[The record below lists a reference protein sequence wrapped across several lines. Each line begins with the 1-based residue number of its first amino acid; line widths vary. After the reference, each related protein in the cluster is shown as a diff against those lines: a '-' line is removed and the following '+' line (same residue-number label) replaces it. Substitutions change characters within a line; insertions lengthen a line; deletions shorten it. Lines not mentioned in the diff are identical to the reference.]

1 MAVYTSDVPI
11 TKADITGPGEGAW
24 WCLGCGDFGVNS
36 AFQDVVMS
44 LVNEHSVPLE
54 NIFALS
60 GIGCSSKEP
69 EMLKVNAYQG
79 QHGRS
84 LPVAIGVAIAN
95 PGLKVIDF
103 GGDGDTYAI
112 GMEHFMHS
120 IIRNVNVTLIIMNNQ
135 VYGLTKGQAA
145 PTAHTGLRTPSTPNG
160 KQGRSVNPLRLA
172 IAAGAAFVG
181 RGVSWQRRDLGDL
194 INKAINTN
202 GFSLVDVFSPCVTYH
217 REPGARGSGPIYD
230 WYRKNYVVDIK
241 DAWQSMRDQ
250 VFTDDERASLPSD
263 YDPRSPEAALHGLHL
278 ISEASKIGRE
288 VTGLLLIDETQPT
301 MAQNVGVSAEAAPA
315 LLDIGV
321 DRNLDA
327 YKTLLAEM
335 R

>member
-1 MAVYTSDVPI
+1 MATFTPTIPI
-11 TKADITGPGEGAW
+11 TRADITGDGAW

-36 AFQDVVMS
+36 AVQQVILS
-44 LVNEHSVPLE
+44 LVNEHNVPLE
-54 NIFALS
+54 SIFALS

-69 EMLKVNAYQG
+69 EMLRVNAYQG

-84 LPVAIGVAIAN
+84 LPVAIGVAMAN

-135 VYGLTKGQAA
+135 VYGLTKGQAS
-145 PTAHTGLRTPSTPNG
+145 PTAHTGLRTPSTPTG
-160 KQGRSVNPLRLA
+160 KAGRSVNPLRLA

-181 RGVSWQRRDLGDL
+181 RGVSWQRNELSEL
-194 INKAINTN
+194 IHQAINTR

-217 REPGARGSGPIYD
+217 REPGFRGSGPIYD
-230 WYRKNYVVDIK
+230 WYKQNYVVDIK
-241 DAWQSMRDQ
+241 DAWDNMRDQ
-250 VFTDDERASLPSD
+250 VFTDEERAQLPAE
-263 YDPRSPEAALHGLHL
+263 YDPSSPEAALHGLHL
-278 ISEASKIGRE
+278 ISEAAKIGRE
-288 VTGLLLIDETQPT
+288 VTGLLLRNESQPT
-301 MAQNVGVSAEAAPA
+301 MADNVGISAEAAPA
-315 LLDIGV
+315 LLDISLQP
-321 DRNLDA
+321 NLQS
-327 YKTLLAEM
+327 YKELLAQL

>member
-1 MAVYTSDVPI
+1 MATSTREKPL
-11 TKADITGPGEGAW
+11 TRAEITGDGAW

-36 AFQDVVMS
+36 AVQQVIMS
-44 LVNEHSVPLE
+44 LVNDAGVPLE
-54 NIFALS
+54 SIFALS

-84 LPVAIGVAIAN
+84 LPVAIGVAMAN

-135 VYGLTKGQAA
+135 VYGLTKGQAS
-145 PTAHTGLRTPSTPNG
+145 PTAHGGLRTISTPEG
-160 KQGRSVNPLRLA
+160 KTGRPVNPLRLA
-172 IAAGAAFVG
+172 IAGGAAYVA
-181 RGVSWQRRDLGDL
+181 RGVSWQRNELVEIILKGV
-194 INKAINTN
+194 NTN
-202 GFSLVDVFSPCVTYH
+202 GFSLVDVFSPCVTWH
-217 REPGARGSGPIYD
+217 REPGIRGSGPIFD
-230 WYRKNYVVDIK
+230 WYRQDYAIDIK

-250 VFTDDERASLPSD
+250 VFTDEERANLPVE
-263 YDPRSPEAALHGLHL
+263 YDPRSPEAALNGLRL
-278 ISEASKIGRE
+278 ISEAAKIGRE
-288 VTGLLLIDETQPT
+288 VTGLLLQDDSQPA
-301 MAQNVGVSAEAAPA
+301 MAENLGVSADRAPVFQ
-315 LLDIGV
+315 DISI
-321 DRNLDA
+321 DWNLDA
-327 YKTLLAEM
+327 YKTLLASM

>member
-1 MAVYTSDVPI
+1 MATFTATPI
-11 TKADITGPGEGAW
+11 SRADITGESAW
-24 WCLGCGDFGVNS
+24 WCNGCGDFGVN
-36 AFQDVVMS
+36 AAVQQVIMG
-44 LVNEHSVPLE
+44 LVNELGVPLE

-69 EMLKVNAYQG
+69 EMLRVNSYQG

-120 IIRNVNVTLIIMNNQ
+120 IIRNVDVTLVIMNNQ
-135 VYGLTKGQAA
+135 VYGLTKGQAS
-145 PTAHTGLRTPSTPNG
+145 PTAHTGLRTPSTPAG
-160 KQGRSVNPLRLA
+160 KRGRNVNPLRLA

-181 RGVSWQRRDLGDL
+181 RGVSWQRNELVEL
-194 INKAINTN
+194 MMKAINTK

-217 REPGARGSGPIYD
+217 REPNARGSGPIYD
-230 WYRKNYVVDIK
+230 WYRQNYVLDIK
-241 DAWQSMRDQ
+241 DAWQQMRDQ
-250 VFTDDERASLPSD
+250 VFTDEERAQLPAD
-263 YDPRSPEAALHGLHL
+263 YDPTSPDAALQGLRL
-278 ISEASKIGRE
+278 ISEASKLGRE
-288 VTGLLLIDETQPT
+288 VTGLLLVDESQPT
-301 MAQNVGVSAEAAPA
+301 MAENAGVSAERAPA
-315 LLDIGV
+315 LLDISLGA
-321 DRNLDA
+321 NLDG
-327 YKTLLAEM
+327 YRQMLAEL

>member
-1 MAVYTSDVPI
+1 MATYTRDIPI
-11 TKADITGPGEGAW
+11 TRADITGDGAW

-36 AFQDVVMS
+36 AVQQVIMS
-44 LVNEHSVPLE
+44 LVNDVGVPLE
-54 NIFALS
+54 NVFALS

-95 PGLKVIDF
+95 PGLKVLDF

-135 VYGLTKGQAA
+135 VYGLTKGQAS
-145 PTAHTGLRTPSTPNG
+145 PTAHGGLRTPSTPTG
-160 KQGRSVNPLRLA
+160 KKGRSVNPLRMA
-172 IAAGAAFVG
+172 IAGGAAFVG
-181 RGVSWQRRDLGDL
+181 RGVSWQRNELSEL
-194 INKAINTN
+194 ITRAINTK

-217 REPGARGSGPIYD
+217 REPNARGSGPIFD
-230 WYRKNYVVDIK
+230 WYRQNYVLDIK
-241 DAWQSMRDQ
+241 DAWQNMRDQ
-250 VFTDDERASLPSD
+250 VFTAEEAASLPVE
-263 YDPRSPEAALHGLHL
+263 YDPTSPEAALNGLRL
-278 ISEASKIGRE
+278 ISEAAKIGRE
-288 VTGLLLIDETQPT
+288 VTGLLMVDESQPT
-301 MAQNVGVSAEAAPA
+301 MAENVGVSEDAAPVH
-315 LLDIGV
+315 LDIAVGP
-321 DRNLDA
+321 NLA
-327 YKTLLAEM
+327 SYRELLAAM

>member
-1 MAVYTSDVPI
+1 MATYTPEIPI
-11 TKADITGPGEGAW
+11 TRKDITGDGAW

-36 AFQDVVMS
+36 AIQQVIMS
-44 LVNEHSVPLE
+44 LVNEAGVPLE

-69 EMLKVNAYQG
+69 EMLRVNAYQG

-84 LPVAIGVAIAN
+84 LPVAIGVAMAN

-120 IIRNVNVTLIIMNNQ
+120 IIRNVNVTLVIMNNQ
-135 VYGLTKGQAA
+135 VYGLTKGQAS
-145 PTAHTGLRTPSTPNG
+145 PTGHVGLNTPSTPTG
-160 KQGRSVNPLRLA
+160 KKSRSVNPLRLA

-181 RGVSWQRRDLGDL
+181 RGVSWERNELADLMTQ
-194 INKAINTN
+194 AINTN

-217 REPGARGSGPIYD
+217 REPGFRGSGPIVE
-230 WYRKNYVVDIK
+230 WYKQNYVTDIK
-241 DAWQSMRDQ
+241 DAWSELRDQ
-250 VFTDDERASLPSD
+250 VFTEEERATLPME
-263 YDPRSPEAALHGLHL
+263 YDPRSPDAALHALHL
-278 ISEASKIGRE
+278 IAEAAKLGRE
-288 VTGLLLIDETQPT
+288 VTGLLLQNESEPT
-301 MAQNVGVSAEAAPA
+301 MAQNVGISAEAAPA
-315 LLDIGV
+315 MLDISLE
-321 DRNLDA
+321 RNLETYRA
-327 YKTLLAEM
+327 LLAEM

>member
-1 MAVYTSDVPI
+1 MATYTPEKPI
-11 TKADITGPGEGAW
+11 TRKDITGDGAW
-24 WCLGCGDFGVNS
+24 WCAGCGDHGVNS
-36 AFQDVVMS
+36 SVQQVIMG
-44 LVNEHSVPLE
+44 LVNEHGVPLE
-54 NIFALS
+54 DIFCLS

-135 VYGLTKGQAA
+135 VYGLTKGQAS
-145 PTAHTGLRTPSTPNG
+145 PTAHTGLRTPSTPAG
-160 KQGRSVNPLRLA
+160 KAGRSVNPLQLA

-181 RGVSWQRRDLGDL
+181 RGVSWQRNELSAL
-194 INKAINTN
+194 IHKAINTK

-217 REPGARGSGPIYD
+217 REPGFRGAAPIVD
-230 WYRKNYVVDIK
+230 WYKQNYIMDIK
-241 DAWQSMRDQ
+241 DAWDSMRDQ
-250 VFTDDERASLPSD
+250 VFTDEERATLPTE
-263 YDPRSPEAALHGLHL
+263 YDPTSPDAALHALHL
-278 ISEASKIGRE
+278 IAEAAKLGRE
-288 VTGLLLIDETQPT
+288 VTGLLRLDESQPT
-301 MAQNVGVSAEAAPA
+301 MAENVGAREDLPPVR
-315 LLDIGV
+315 LDISTE
-321 DRNLDA
+321 RNLPA
-327 YKTLLAEM
+327 YRELLASL

>member
-1 MAVYTSDVPI
+1 MATFTATPI
-11 TKADITGPGEGAW
+11 TRADITGESAW
-24 WCLGCGDFGVNS
+24 WCSGCGDFGVN
-36 AFQDVVMS
+36 AAVQQVIMG
-44 LVNEHSVPLE
+44 LVNELGVPLE

-69 EMLKVNAYQG
+69 EMLRVNAYQG

-120 IIRNVNVTLIIMNNQ
+120 IIRNVDVTLVIMNNQ
-135 VYGLTKGQAA
+135 VYGLTKGQAS
-145 PTAHTGLRTPSTPNG
+145 PTAHTGLRTPSTPSG
-160 KQGRSVNPLRLA
+160 KRGRNVNPLRLA

-181 RGVSWQRRDLGDL
+181 RGVSWQRNELVEL
-194 INKAINTN
+194 MMKAINTK

-217 REPGARGSGPIYD
+217 REPNARGSGPIYD
-230 WYRKNYVVDIK
+230 WYRQNYVLDIK
-241 DAWQSMRDQ
+241 DAWRQMRDQ
-250 VFTDDERASLPSD
+250 VFTEDERAQLPAD
-263 YDPRSPEAALHGLHL
+263 YDPTSPEAALNGLRL
-278 ISEASKIGRE
+278 ISEAAKIGRE
-288 VTGLLLIDETQPT
+288 VTGLLLIDESQPT
-301 MAQNVGVSAEAAPA
+301 MAENAGVSAERAPA
-315 LLDIGV
+315 LLDISLGA
-321 DRNLDA
+321 NLDN
-327 YKTLLAEM
+327 YRQMLAEL

>member
-1 MAVYTSDVPI
+1 MATYTPEIPI
-11 TKADITGPGEGAW
+11 KRADITGDGAW

-36 AFQDVVMS
+36 AIQQVILS
-44 LVNEHSVPLE
+44 LVNDVGVPLE

-69 EMLKVNAYQG
+69 EMLKLNAYQG

-120 IIRNVNVTLIIMNNQ
+120 IIRNVNVTLVIMNNQ
-135 VYGLTKGQAA
+135 VYGLTKGQAS
-145 PTAHTGLRTPSTPNG
+145 PTAHTGLQTPSTPSG
-160 KQGRSVNPLRLA
+160 KAGRSVNPLRLA

-181 RGVSWQRRDLGDL
+181 RGVSWQRNELAAL
-194 INKAINTN
+194 MTEAINTK
-202 GFSLVDVFSPCVTYH
+202 GFSLVDVFSPCVTWH
-217 REPGARGSGPIYD
+217 REPGFRGSGPIYD
-230 WYRKNYVVDIK
+230 WYKQNFVLDIK
-241 DAWQSMRDQ
+241 DAWQNMRDQ
-250 VFTDDERASLPSD
+250 VFTEEERENLPVQ
-263 YDPRSPEAALHGLHL
+263 YDPYSPEAAIQGLHL
-278 ISEASKIGRE
+278 ISEAAKLGRE
-288 VTGLLLIDETQPT
+288 VTGLLLKDESQPT
-301 MAQNVGVSAEAAPA
+301 MADNVGVSAETAPA
-315 LLDIGV
+315 FLDISLSP
-321 DRNLDA
+321 NLSS
-327 YKTLLAEM
+327 YKELLSTL

>member
-1 MAVYTSDVPI
+1 MAIYTKDKPI
-11 TKADITGPGEGAW
+11 TRGDITGDGAW

-36 AFQDVVMS
+36 AVQDVIMS
-44 LVNEHSVPLE
+44 LVNEGAFPLE

-135 VYGLTKGQAA
+135 VYGLTKGQAS
-145 PTAHTGLRTPSTPNG
+145 PTAHTGLRTPSTPDG
-160 KQGRSVNPLRLA
+160 KRGRNINPLRLA
-172 IAAGAAFVG
+172 IAAGAAFVA
-181 RGVSWQRRDLGDL
+181 RGVSWQRKELAE
-194 INKAINTN
+194 IITQAVNTN
-202 GFSLVDVFSPCVTYH
+202 GFSLVDVFSPCVTWH
-217 REPGARGSGPIYD
+217 REPGARGSGPIFE
-230 WYRKNYVVDIK
+230 WYRQNYVMDIST
-241 DAWQSMRDQ
+241 AWQSMRDQ
-250 VFTDDERASLPSD
+250 VFTDDERASLPSE
-263 YDPRSPEAALHGLHL
+263 YDPQSSEAALSALRL
-278 ISEASKIGRE
+278 ISEAGKLGRE
-288 VTGLLLIDETQPT
+288 VTGILLHDESQPS
-301 MAQNVGVSAEAAPA
+301 MAENVGVSPDHAPVH
-315 LLDIGV
+315 LDISM
-321 DRNLDA
+321 DANLEQ
-327 YKTLLAEM
+327 YRGLLAEL

>member
-1 MAVYTSDVPI
+1 MAIYTKDKPI
-11 TKADITGPGEGAW
+11 TRGDITGDGAW

-36 AFQDVVMS
+36 AVQDVIMS
-44 LVNEHSVPLE
+44 LVNEGDLPLE

-95 PGLKVIDF
+95 PALKVIDF

-135 VYGLTKGQAA
+135 VYGLTKGQAS
-145 PTAHTGLRTPSTPNG
+145 PTAHTGLRTPSTPDG
-160 KQGRSVNPLRLA
+160 KRGRNINPLRLA
-172 IAAGAAFVG
+172 IAAGAAFVA
-181 RGVSWQRRDLGDL
+181 RGVSWQRKELAE
-194 INKAINTN
+194 IITQAVNTN
-202 GFSLVDVFSPCVTYH
+202 GFSLVDVFSPCVTWH
-217 REPGARGSGPIYD
+217 REPGARGSGPIFE
-230 WYRKNYVVDIK
+230 WYRQNYVVDINS
-241 DAWQSMRDQ
+241 AWQSMRDQ
-250 VFTDDERASLPSD
+250 VFTDDERATLPTE
-263 YDPRSPEAALHGLHL
+263 YDAASPEAALSALRL
-278 ISEASKIGRE
+278 ISEASKLGRE
-288 VTGLLLIDETQPT
+288 VTGILLHDESQPS
-301 MAQNVGVSAEAAPA
+301 MAENLGVSPDHAPVH
-315 LLDIGV
+315 LDISIDNNVEQYRG
-321 DRNLDA
+321 
-327 YKTLLAEM
+327 LLSEL

>member
-1 MAVYTSDVPI
+1 MATYTRDIPL
-11 TKADITGPGEGAW
+11 KRADITGDGAW

-36 AFQDVVMS
+36 AVQQVIMS
-44 LVNEHSVPLE
+44 LVNEHDVPLE
-54 NIFALS
+54 SIFALS

-69 EMLKVNAYQG
+69 EMLKLNAYQG

-95 PGLKVIDF
+95 PDLKVIDF

-120 IIRNVNVTLIIMNNQ
+120 IIRNVNLTLIIMNNQ

-145 PTAHTGLRTPSTPNG
+145 PTAHTGLRTPSTPQG
-160 KQGRSVNPLRLA
+160 KQGRAVNPLRLA
-172 IAAGAAFVG
+172 ISAGAAFVG
-181 RGVSWQRRDLGDL
+181 RGVSWQRNELSDL
-194 INKAINTN
+194 IHRAINTK

-217 REPGARGSGPIYD
+217 REPGARGSGPIFD
-230 WYRKNYVVDIK
+230 WYRENYVLDIK

-250 VFTDDERASLPSD
+250 IFTDEERAQLPTE
-263 YDPRSPEAALHGLHL
+263 YDPTSPDAALNGLRL
-278 ISEASKIGRE
+278 ISEASKLGRE
-288 VTGLLLIDETQPT
+288 VTGLLLVDESQPD
-301 MAQNVGVSAEAAPA
+301 MATNVGVSDRAPA
-315 LLDIGV
+315 TLDISLAP
-321 DRNLDA
+321 NLGS
-327 YKTLLAEM
+327 YKDLLAEL